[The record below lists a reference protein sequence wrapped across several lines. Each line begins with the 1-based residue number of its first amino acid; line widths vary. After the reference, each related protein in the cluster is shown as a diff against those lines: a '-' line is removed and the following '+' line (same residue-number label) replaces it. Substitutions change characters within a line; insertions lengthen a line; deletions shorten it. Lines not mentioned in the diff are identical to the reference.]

1 MPTLLDYQSHP
12 NWAKL
17 TPEQKVKLAD
27 ITFDETYATHPNWQ
41 QMDEAQRQTVR
52 QNYYKQ
58 NNIEL
63 PNPFTQAVGSF
74 FQSAGNKLAEQASF
88 GIANTEEGDSLIGNV
103 AGVLA
108 GAGAN
113 ALTGAAIGSVIP
125 GIGTSI
131 GTTAGFVLGGF
142 GQSLRETQNA
152 GKTFAEL
159 GAGDYA
165 RAIIEGGVNAIPV
178 AGVGSK
184 AVTKL
189 ATGALIDAGINAG
202 ASVAGQAVQKGE
214 VDLAEVAQQAGFGAG
229 GHVAGSIINNV
240 VSKRLARQE
249 AQAQAQQALQGVD
262 ASQVGVLPQDGTPNV
277 RTDLTDVFP
286 YQEDAPFDVQGFN
299 QDRTAQIQ
307 ADLQAKVQEA
317 VALKAQG
324 GHNQAKL
331 IRTSLS
337 KEMNT
342 LAKNGDPLASTYAQA
357 LDEIDNQAKALKQK
371 KNAPLDEA
379 PLVPEESFDPN
390 TTQIGETRIDP
401 TTGETVY
408 YGGEITNDLDAPD
421 PFLIEELQRREQ
433 TNALEPIGTP
443 VKPKLLKGDM
453 NNVTLDDISS
463 VVKEQ
468 MVAGSNVAEGYATD
482 VLKSLGFK
490 VDRLKYNA
498 KGAESRA
505 GINHRVK
512 IGGKTVLF
520 KGQDT
525 FTDIANRFSREHKID
540 VYNSVAKR
548 IKKQGDLDLL
558 NEWAM
563 TNDNDLDPRYAEG
576 QGQAGGAIQALQQ
589 KLSNNELAE
598 MDFTQNKEFAIQ
610 EAKVQELLND
620 LDKAHTPQQVAEIES
635 RYQEVLN
642 TSIEPQYIQDFV
654 APKLEE
660 TQALVEGFQP
670 LNRAKQE
677 RLKAR
682 LERDLNQAQTPEDI
696 ARVAEELYSDNTAK
710 ALVDEDSFYD
720 SLVSKMQEAET
731 RVNDPNRAVV
741 GISTTENTEL
751 QNRSTDQA
759 SPAQTID
766 DALPPAKGGT
776 EVANSGKGSPQ
787 ARLDGKSQELGFKNI
802 KHLMQGYR
810 ALGGDLTPAKVKKV
824 LEAKPELQPVY
835 DAMRKLT
842 GSTDETGSPKYA
854 EDIEF
859 QQSLL
864 EIART
869 PEKYLN
875 YEDGTGR
882 QQPLKQLIEKAPQD
896 WNILDQVKKSPA
908 YEFLSNTAKK
918 RLELIDRLMRQ
929 HKTMD
934 VEIATEGGMSGK
946 GGATNAIDAKKRQ
959 NITPISWAIHNDQI
973 ALNAYNA
980 DGHFAKYYLDLDPRL
995 VKDGK
1000 EASRFLSDP
1009 VESTAPEFVGTY
1021 PNVYRDAIPFLLEDV
1036 LNRKPREQGI
1046 LTSQARDILDTAR
1059 AFKSK
1064 LNKEQQLQIKY
1075 GANIGDI
1082 KKIQH
1087 ELMKLNAPE
1096 SVKKLTDAILNKT
1109 GNKKKLTA
1117 NDIIAIKK
1125 TLEKEPTLKAL
1136 KGMCDLFKLSTANL
1150 E

>member
-1 MPTLLDYQSHP
+1 MALSWQEVAQSREFRKLTLEEKEQAGNQYFQQVVMPKLQTKNPYVLANAYTQFQQEALRPTL
-12 NWAKL
+12 
-17 TPEQKVKLAD
+17 TP
-27 ITFDETYATHPNWQ
+27 P
-41 QMDEAQRQTVR
+41 
-52 QNYYKQ
+52 
-58 NNIEL
+58 
-63 PNPFTQAVGSF
+63 PNPLFESF
-74 FQSAGNKLAEQASF
+74 GNKLAEQASF

-103 AGVLA
+103 AGALA

-113 ALTGAAIGSVIP
+113 ALIGAGIGSVIP
-125 GIGTSI
+125 GIGTGI
-131 GTTAGFVLGGF
+131 GATAGLVLGGF
-142 GQSLRETQNA
+142 GQSLRETQNT